1 MALSLFGSATTD
13 VKWSDDLMTDQADEF
28 CRNLPAGLAAS
39 QAKAVNAAAD
49 GNISDLLAVRA
60 SRNAPFTPGEGVRM
74 TAVTETLRL
83 YEPADMSVEPLP
95 LLVYL
100 HGGGWAMGSLNSCAR
115 YCDAVAATGRAKVLA
130 VDYRLA
136 PEHRYPAGLS
146 DCVAAV
152 RYAVEHAAEL
162 GVDPA
167 AISVGGDSSGGN
179 LAIATALSAECDGL
193 ISSLVLFYPV
203 TKAFADGSDSWRL
216 YGDGYGLDSDLMD
229 AFNRAYIGIVPA
241 TDRGV
246 NVGLL
251 PDTALSD
258 MPRTLLSRIRA
269 SVHNCSG
276 AGRGIQC
283 RSAAYGRIRYTPVN
297 SFIFLAADFTRPIM
311 LKRGLPLPFPAAES
325 LVTLGGNHEIDHFLP
340 E

>member
-229 AFNRAYIGIVPA
+229 AFNRAYIGNVPA

-258 MPRTLLSRIRA
+258 MPRTLLVAAGRDILCDQGREFAAMMPADRITRIEFPG
-269 SVHNCSG
+269 SVHLFITVPGQDEAFN
-276 AGRGIQC
+276 
-283 RSAAYGRIRYTPVN
+283 AAVRLTAEFV
-297 SFIFLAADFTRPIM
+297 TR
-311 LKRGLPLPFPAAES
+311 R
-325 LVTLGGNHEIDHFLP
+325 
-340 E
+340 